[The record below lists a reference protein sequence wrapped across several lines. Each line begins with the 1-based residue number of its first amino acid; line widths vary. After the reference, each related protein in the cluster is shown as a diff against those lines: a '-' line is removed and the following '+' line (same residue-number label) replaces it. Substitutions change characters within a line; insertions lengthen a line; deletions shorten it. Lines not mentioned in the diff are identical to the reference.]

1 MGQLLITLRESFS
14 KSMMKE
20 STLAI
25 LLLSLGC
32 FLSIKPALGKPSED
46 EAEEEGEEG
55 DGDGACPDEWTSV
68 AGGCYKF
75 LPEKLSWE
83 DAKEACLCR
92 TAGWLRLSHRS

>member
-1 MGQLLITLRESFS
+1 MLFYF
-14 KSMMKE
+14 

-55 DGDGACPDEWTSV
+55 DGDGEADEDDDDRSILKTFYTLLILAYSTLLN
-68 AGGCYKF
+68 GFYCSIQMF
-75 LPEKLSWE
+75 EIRCLP
-83 DAKEACLCR
+83 
-92 TAGWLRLSHRS
+92 